1 MLSQSCVRACSA
13 ATMWFALFLALVLV
27 PWIWSATKALGVAAV
42 VGLIALWNAELAQLP
57 GADTRPLRPLVFDAS
72 PAPKAQRRKDAPPRM
87 FDFARLIVRDFVATW
102 HTILVHH
109 RKDEEDT
116 VFPDTVTALLAH
128 TLTSALDK
136 LRSIDVT
143 TLVMLRVV
151 PVLKEHLELYERAE
165 SVMYGS
171 SQLASDAGYDEL
183 FLAAKYN
190 DGKLHPAVGNVASM
204 DTRESERAHLRRL
217 AAQIL
222 DACLPPGS
230 ELGATGRVFVREILA
245 CAVLHP
251 VIGLLSEPDWIN
263 QLISRKATATMQ
275 EQERV
280 ERLREALDDRRSID
294 QFLSH
299 SQETPAAK
307 RSHGVQSQR
316 KRRAGA
322 KGSRHQKRATGAK
335 LHMEKFEE
343 FLAQI
348 ESTTSIMEARHMRTS
363 IVLQI
368 QRTNKRVGMYPD

>member
-42 VGLIALWNAELAQLP
+42 VGLIALWNAELVQLP
-57 GADTRPLRPLVFDAS
+57 GGTRPLRPLVLDAS
-72 PAPKAQRRKDAPPRM
+72 PAPKAQWCEGVPQRVL
-87 FDFARLIVRDFVATW
+87 DFARLIVRDFIATW
-102 HTILVHH
+102 YTVLVHE
-109 RKDEEDT
+109 RKGEEDT
-116 VFPDTVTALLAH
+116 VFPDTITTLLAH
-128 TLTSALDK
+128 TLTSALDR

-143 TLVMLRVV
+143 ALVMLRVV

-165 SVMYGS
+165 SVMYGN

-204 DTRESERAHLRRL
+204 DTRESERAHLRLL

-222 DACLPPGS
+222 DACLPPGP

-280 ERLREALDDRRSID
+280 ERLREALDDRRSLD

-299 SQETPAAK
+299 SEETPAAK

-316 KRRAGA
+316 KRRAGVST
-322 KGSRHQKRATGAK
+322 SRNQKRVTGAK
-335 LHMEKFEE
+335 FHAEKFEE

-368 QRTNKRVGMYPD
+368 QRTNKRMCMYPD